1 MGEPRL
7 RHSVGAQLLDTHCE
21 PEIISFCFPRAGV
34 AQLVEHLPSKQ
45 KVTGSNPASRLLI
58 ILDLGL
64 FYTSKLIDCTLNCT
78 HGEIAV
84 RPEPHHP

>member
-1 MGEPRL
+1 
-7 RHSVGAQLLDTHCE
+7 
-21 PEIISFCFPRAGV
+21 
-34 AQLVEHLPSKQ
+34 
-45 KVTGSNPASRLLI
+45 LI

-78 HGEIAV
+78 HGEIAM